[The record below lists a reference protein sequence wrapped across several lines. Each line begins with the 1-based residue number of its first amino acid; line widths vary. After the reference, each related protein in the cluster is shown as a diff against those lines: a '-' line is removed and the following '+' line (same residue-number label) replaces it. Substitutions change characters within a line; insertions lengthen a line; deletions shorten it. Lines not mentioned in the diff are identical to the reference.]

1 MPEIVVKAEGLR
13 KSYLLG
19 RKRINVLDGVDVA
32 IKRGEMVAVMG
43 PSGCGKTTLLNC
55 LSGIDSV
62 DSGRVMVEGN
72 EITAMQD
79 KARTLHRAKRMGFVF
94 QAFNL
99 IPVITAQKNVE
110 LPLQLQGLKAKETQ
124 QRALAALEQVGV
136 ATRAGHKP
144 LEMSGGQ
151 QQRVAIA
158 RALVNEPAIVWGD
171 EPTGNLDTKTAKEV
185 MDLFLEL
192 NKAGATFLIVTHDPK
207 VAKLAHRLLHMD
219 SGRIVKEVVQRKL

>member
-1 MPEIVVKAEGLR
+1 MSETVVKATGLY

-19 RKRINVLDGVDVA
+19 RQKIPVLDNVAVD

-62 DSGRVMVEGN
+62 DQGKVWVEGN
-72 EITAMQD
+72 EITSMPD
-79 KARTLHRAKRMGFVF
+79 GARTRHRAKRMGFVF
-94 QAFNL
+94 QSFNL

-110 LPLQLQGLKAKETQ
+110 LPLQLQGLKPKETQ
-124 QRALAALEQVGV
+124 KRALAALAQVDV
-136 ATRAGHKP
+136 ESRAKHKP

-158 RALVNEPAIVWGD
+158 RALVNNPAIVWGD
-171 EPTGNLDTKTAKEV
+171 EPTGNLDTKTAQEV
-185 MDLFLEL
+185 MDIFLSL
-192 NKAGATFLIVTHDPK
+192 NKQGVTFLIVTHDPRI
-207 VAKLAHRLLHMD
+207 AALANRVLHMD
-219 SGRIVKEVVQRKL
+219 SGRIVKEVKNS

>member
-1 MPEIVVKAEGLR
+1 MSEIVVKAKGLT

-19 RKRINVLDGVDVA
+19 RQKIPVLDNVEVN
-32 IKRGEMVAVMG
+32 IRRGEMVAVMG

-62 DSGRVMVEGN
+62 DKGKVWIEGN
-72 EITAMQD
+72 EITSMPDAQ
-79 KARTLHRAKRMGFVF
+79 RTKHRAHRMGFVF
-94 QAFNL
+94 QSFNL

-110 LPLQLQGLKAKETQ
+110 LPLQLQGLKPKETQ
-124 QRALAALEQVGV
+124 ARALAALAQVEIKD
-136 ATRAGHKP
+136 RAKHKP

-158 RALVNEPAIVWGD
+158 RALVNKPAIVWGD

-185 MDLFLEL
+185 MDIFTDL
-192 NKAGATFLIVTHDPK
+192 NKQGVTFLIVTHDPK
-207 VAKLAHRLLHMD
+207 VAALADRVLHMD
-219 SGRIVKEVVQRKL
+219 SGRIVKEVAKK

>member
-1 MPEIVVKAEGLR
+1 MSETVVKAEGLY

-19 RKRINVLDGVDVA
+19 RQKIPVLDNVAVD

-62 DSGRVMVEGN
+62 DKGRVWVEGN
-72 EITAMQD
+72 EITSMGD
-79 KARTLHRAKRMGFVF
+79 SARTKHRAKRMGFVF
-94 QAFNL
+94 QSFNL

-110 LPLQLQGLKAKETQ
+110 LPLQLQGLKPKETQ
-124 QRALAALEQVGV
+124 KRAMAALAQVDV
-136 ATRAGHKP
+136 AGRAKHKP

-158 RALVNEPAIVWGD
+158 RALVNNPAIVWGD
-171 EPTGNLDTKTAKEV
+171 EPTGNLDTKTAQEV
-185 MDLFLEL
+185 MDIFLAL
-192 NKAGATFLIVTHDPK
+192 NKQGVTFLIVTHDPK
-207 VAKLAHRLLHMD
+207 IAALANRVLHMD
-219 SGRIVKEVVQRKL
+219 SGRIVKEVKNS